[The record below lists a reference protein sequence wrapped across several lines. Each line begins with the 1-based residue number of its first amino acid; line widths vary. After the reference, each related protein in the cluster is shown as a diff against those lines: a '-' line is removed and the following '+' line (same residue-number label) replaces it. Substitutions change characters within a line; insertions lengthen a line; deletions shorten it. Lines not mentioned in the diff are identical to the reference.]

1 MGKEGV
7 SPGGGGAA
15 RTEKGTPPR
24 VLRRS
29 RRRDGAPAFHGESEK
44 TERNC
49 MKNRVRRKFFGAL
62 LTVGLILCAHFAAYA
77 ASDGMSPE
85 QMLETA
91 KEQES
96 AVTGEDPRLIPD
108 SRLVVTDRTEN
119 DIRVTSIAGQ
129 CLEKGNDQVFYVI
142 GKDYV
147 PEGSALPAVFGAA
160 VEYSCT
166 EEASAGRE
174 DGTYCLMR
182 FAVRRTGE
190 RIEEDGAADDGT
202 DGSDRGDK
210 EAVAEDR
217 LPARRR
223 WNLGDLVLRTID
235 GVSYAFRCIDQ
246 NYGEGDAMGQS
257 LALFL
262 CESVIPADTGSE
274 MVYGKREDGSFGYE
288 FHPGPIVNFGESAE
302 YADSAVRA
310 WLTLNESDSELFP
323 DVNVGVDS
331 SCTGRTADGLFSRFS
346 ASDLTFH
353 RLGSQYLTGKYFIL
367 SLEEALRYREYLW
380 KVDGCGEE
388 ESAANTGTF
397 SRGYWLRTPMGDGSG
412 KDTGFVY
419 IVDLVNG
426 SLHPQAVKPDAEGE
440 TDPELAVTGP
450 IGVRPAFVLRQA
462 D

>member
-1 MGKEGV
+1 
-7 SPGGGGAA
+7 
-15 RTEKGTPPR
+15 
-24 VLRRS
+24 
-29 RRRDGAPAFHGESEK
+29 
-44 TERNC
+44 

-62 LTVGLILCAHFAAYA
+62 LTVGLVFCAHFAVCA
-77 ASDGMSPE
+77 ASDGMDGMSPG

-96 AVTGEDPRLIPD
+96 AITGEDPRLIPD
-108 SRLVVTDRTEN
+108 SRLVVTDRMEN
-119 DIRVTSIAGQ
+119 DIRISSIAGQ
-129 CLEKGNDQVFYVI
+129 CLDEGNEQVFYVI

-147 PEGSALPAVFGAA
+147 PEGSILPALYGAA

-166 EEASAGRE
+166 EEATFRQK

-182 FAVRRTGE
+182 FAVCRTGE
-190 RIEEDGAADDGT
+190 RNEDSTGEGT
-202 DGSDRGDK
+202 DGSESDGSEPDGSEPEDGDV
-210 EAVAEDR
+210 VAEER
-217 LPARRR
+217 IPARRR
-223 WNLGDLVLRTID
+223 WKIGDKVERTI
-235 GVSYAFRCIDQ
+235 GGARYVFRCIDQ

-274 MVYGKREDGSFGYE
+274 FVYGKREDGSFGYE
-288 FHPGPIVNFGESAE
+288 FRPGPIVNFGESAE
-302 YADSAVRA
+302 YVDSAVRA
-310 WLTLNESDSELFP
+310 WLTASESDSEVFP
-323 DVNVGVDS
+323 AVDVGVEM
-331 SCTGRTADGLFSRFS
+331 SCTGRTGDGLFSRFS

-353 RLGSQYLTGKYFIL
+353 RLGSQYLTGNYFIL
-367 SLEEALRYREYLW
+367 SLEEALRYRPYLW
-380 KVDGCGEE
+380 KVDGWGEE

-412 KDTGFVY
+412 NDTGYVY

-450 IGVRPAFVLRQA
+450 IGVRPAFVLRQE